1 MTTPQRHPF
10 QILLVEDNPAD
21 AELTRYGL
29 ESARA
34 PHELAVVENGDDA
47 LDYVGQKGRYAE
59 ARRPDLILLDLN
71 LPGTDGRAVL
81 KALKSSEDT
90 AQIPIIIFTTSSAPG
105 DIEAA
110 YRNHANAYMT
120 KPQKFSQMTT
130 LIRAL
135 DDYWFDNV
143 LFPRDLTLP

>member
-1 MTTPQRHPF
+1 MTSSDTRSF

-29 ESARA
+29 ETARA
-34 PHELAVVENGDDA
+34 PHALAVVEDGEQA
-47 LDYVGQKGRYAE
+47 LDYV
-59 ARRPDLILLDLN
+59 ARRGDFTDAILPDLILLDLN

-81 KALKSSEDT
+81 KALKSSDDT
-90 AQIPIIIFTTSSAPG
+90 ARIPIIIFTTSSAPD
-105 DIEAA
+105 DIEEA

-120 KPQKFSQMTT
+120 KPKQFSEMAS
-130 LIRAL
+130 LVRAL

-143 LFPRDLTLP
+143 RFPPNLTAP